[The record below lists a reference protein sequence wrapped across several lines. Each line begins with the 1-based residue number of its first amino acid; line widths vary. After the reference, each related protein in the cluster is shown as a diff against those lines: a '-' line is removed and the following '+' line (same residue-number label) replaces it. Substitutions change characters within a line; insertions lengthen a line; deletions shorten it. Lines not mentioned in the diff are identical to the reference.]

1 MLDVNWLNVDGFPI
15 DTSVITRWLSFI
27 CVTESKV
34 LDEVTIVFCSD
45 DHLLKMNIEFLQH
58 DYYTDIITFD
68 YCEEDAII
76 GELYISVDRVSDN
89 AKEVSVSFEDE
100 LHRVLVHGVLHLIG
114 YGDKGDD
121 EESAM
126 RSKEDFYL
134 NKLKGFT

>member
-1 MLDVNWLNVDGFPI
+1 MLDFNWLDVDNFPI
-15 DTSVITRWLSFI
+15 DADVITRWLSI
-27 CVTESKV
+27 VCVTETKV

-45 DHLLKMNIEFLQH
+45 DHLLKMNIEFLMH

-114 YGDKGDD
+114 YGDNSDD
-121 EESAM
+121 EELTM

-134 NKLKGFT
+134 SKLKGFT